1 MTDPTRPTTVAEQE
15 ESSQMDRTEQEI
27 QDLRDEVQC
36 LLASL
41 EDSRTL
47 HRDAAASFAI
57 AERHAAQLV
66 ELNMAWEAKA
76 TAAIEQRDAALHD
89 LQRSREAH
97 AACVQ
102 MLTEQYTAW
111 AQAHEQVKAERDAAV
126 AERDRLDIARLAA
139 LKDRDDWVTALRS
152 VAPGSI
158 PSHVAAKTAIR
169 ELHSMVVRAR
179 DERDELRTANE
190 RLQGL
195 LVEMHDALVAR
206 STVLRRQG
214 QPGAARQWG
223 NWAERAA
230 ALTPRDPAAQGVTTL
245 EFHHQTEDM
254 MRDTAKAI
262 REGIRHACEY
272 GVDPCPQCIAEGTT
286 PSARV
291 ARLQAEQ
298 EICTGPAPDSPAF
311 QRLIQELDE
320 AWADRIAEDAC
331 TVGRGIDR
339 QTIHN
344 PPAPEAAA
352 PDSPALPVT
361 RDLNSGHETNE
372 WKLRDVTGRELPIW
386 IGGRELAD
394 FVVAALN
401 ASTPAPEAGK
411 PTDEERLD
419 WLEANW
425 MGALTRDDTFVESDG
440 RSLRDLIDYHRAR
453 AQRERE
459 GK

>member
-1 MTDPTRPTTVAEQE
+1 MSDPTRPTTVAEVVARWRERFENQR
-15 ESSQMDRTEQEI
+15 SILSP
-27 QDLRDEVQC
+27 VQWFDV
-36 LLASL
+36 L
-41 EDSRTL
+41 TL
-47 HRDAAASFAI
+47 CDAADALST

-76 TAAIEQRDAALHD
+76 RAMEEQRDAALHD

-97 AACVQ
+97 AEGVQ
-102 MLTEQYTAW
+102 MLTQKCTGWERVYEQA
-111 AQAHEQVKAERDAAV
+111 KAERDA
-126 AERDRLDIARLAA
+126 
-139 LKDRDDWVTALRS
+139 
-152 VAPGSI
+152 
-158 PSHVAAKTAIR
+158 
-169 ELHSMVVRAR
+169 MR
-179 DERDELRTANE
+179 DERDMTARYRDLLRTDLGKAYKQHDELRTANE
-190 RLQGL
+190 RLMAAL
-195 LVEMHDALVAR
+195 EPFAISLVTSGYGDAPNPLDCEVHVSHDD
-206 STVLRRQG
+206 VLR
-214 QPGAARQWG
+214 AR
-223 NWAERAA
+223 E